1 MILESG
7 SLYAIRRQGWVIGP
21 ERHDQDESVEAVKTP
36 RFDKENMDTA
46 SILQELRRQRDQL
59 AEAIIAFERLA
70 AGAGPRRGRPPKW
83 LAAAKEPG
91 TAAPAEKPATKK
103 RRASKKAK

>member
-1 MILESG
+1 MQSG
-7 SLYAIRRQGWVIGP
+7 DRVGLQVRNDTTRMNRLKRSRL
-21 ERHDQDESVEAVKTP
+21 P